1 MKALMQGKSRGVV
14 FTIAG
19 FVAAAVI
26 AGAAYSWL
34 TKPKAQAAA
43 PPAIP
48 VLMAAAGQQDVPIY
62 YGALGTVMALNTVSI
77 RAQVTGQIVSIDF
90 RQGQDVKKG
99 DVLAKIDPAPFR
111 AAFDQAVAKKA
122 QDQALLIDA
131 QKDLERFKTLVV
143 KNVETQQNVDAQQA
157 KVDQLK
163 ATVDADQAAIEAA
176 KTQLDFTTIAAP
188 IDGVVGFR
196 QIDIGNIIHTGD
208 ANPLTVL
215 TQIKPSVAVFTLA
228 QGHLLLIDN
237 QIDQTTS
244 TIRMKAEFPNQDD
257 RLWPGEFVRIRALVT
272 TRKDAVTVPA
282 VVVQRGPDGL
292 YAWVIKSDNTVEQ
305 RPIQALTVSES
316 LAVVTK
322 GLSPGE
328 HVVTDGQS
336 RLDVGT
342 RVVIKPAAAARLPD
356 HPGHRNADRRQP
368 GNHGRHRCDSAG
380 APVRPDRRCD
390 PDELREFA
398 GLDRG
403 DAAIRSQSQHR
414 RRRGGRAGGNHRRR
428 PIPAEE
434 PDVAADLQESESRRF
449 TDLNCRGELHHAAAN
464 QGRRFCRERSRHT
477 DFTDYRR
484 VLGGHRRT
492 AAPSHPR

>member
-1 MKALMQGKSRGVV
+1 MTALMQGRKSRIVA

-19 FVAAAVI
+19 FIAAAVV
-26 AGAAYSWL
+26 AGAAYSWW
-34 TKPKAQAAA
+34 TKPKAQAAT

-48 VLMAAAGQQDVPIY
+48 VIMAAAGQQDVPIY

-99 DVLAKIDPAPFR
+99 DVLAKIDPAPFK
-111 AAFDQAVAKKA
+111 AALDQAVAKKA

-176 KTQLDFTTIAAP
+176 QTQLNFTTIAAP

-196 QIDIGNIIHTGD
+196 QIDIGNIIHTTD

-215 TQIKPSVAVFTLA
+215 TQIQPCVAVFTLPQDDLGPVHEAMLHGEVEVLAFDQDDVQQLA
-228 QGHLLLIDN
+228 QGRLLLIDN
-237 QIDQTTS
+237 QIDQGTS
-244 TIRMKAEFPNQDD
+244 TIRLKAEFPNQDG
-257 RLWPGEFVRIRALVT
+257 RLWPGEFVRIRVLVM

-282 VVVQRGPDGL
+282 VAVQRGPDGL
-292 YAWVIKSDNTVEQ
+292 YTWVIKPDNTVEQ
-305 RPIQALTVSES
+305 RPIQALTVSEN

-336 RLDVGT
+336 RLDVGSH
-342 RVVIKPAAAARLPD
+342 VAVKPAAAS
-356 HPGHRNADRRQP
+356 GQSADK
-368 GNHGRHRCDSAG
+368 S
-380 APVRPDRRCD
+380 
-390 PDELREFA
+390 
-398 GLDRG
+398 
-403 DAAIRSQSQHR
+403 
-414 RRRGGRAGGNHRRR
+414 
-428 PIPAEE
+428 
-434 PDVAADLQESESRRF
+434 
-449 TDLNCRGELHHAAAN
+449 
-464 QGRRFCRERSRHT
+464 
-477 DFTDYRR
+477 
-484 VLGGHRRT
+484 
-492 AAPSHPR
+492 

>member
-1 MKALMQGKSRGVV
+1 MTALMQGGKSRVIV

-34 TKPKAQAAA
+34 AKPKAQAAT

-77 RAQVTGQIVSIDF
+77 RAQVTGQLVSIDF

-99 DVLAKIDPAPFR
+99 DVLAKIDPAPFK
-111 AAFDQAVAKKA
+111 AALDQAVAKKA

-176 KTQLDFTTIAAP
+176 QTQLDFTTIAAP

-196 QIDIGNIIHTGD
+196 QIDIGNIIHTSD

-215 TQIKPSVAVFTLA
+215 TQIQPCVAVFTLPQDDLGPVREAMLHGEVAVLAYDQDDVQQLA

-237 QIDQTTS
+237 QIDQGTS
-244 TIRMKAEFPNQDD
+244 TIRLKAEFPNQDE
-257 RLWPGEFVRIRALVT
+257 RLWPGEFVRIRVLVA

-282 VVVQRGPDGL
+282 VAVQRGPDGL

-305 RPIQALTVSES
+305 RPIQALTVNEN

-336 RLDVGT
+336 RLDVGA
-342 RVVIKPAAAARLPD
+342 RVAIKPAQASAQS
-356 HPGHRNADRRQP
+356 ADK
-368 GNHGRHRCDSAG
+368 S
-380 APVRPDRRCD
+380 
-390 PDELREFA
+390 
-398 GLDRG
+398 
-403 DAAIRSQSQHR
+403 
-414 RRRGGRAGGNHRRR
+414 
-428 PIPAEE
+428 
-434 PDVAADLQESESRRF
+434 
-449 TDLNCRGELHHAAAN
+449 
-464 QGRRFCRERSRHT
+464 
-477 DFTDYRR
+477 
-484 VLGGHRRT
+484 
-492 AAPSHPR
+492 